1 MICTNVF
8 RLPAY
13 ALLAFALACS
23 PASRGDQSDWSKLDL
38 MPYGIPIE
46 IMAPDSAR
54 VNVTRVGEVEDV
66 AIRNEGTQPFSVQ
79 IFVQP
84 LLLNDMAALKFNQ
97 INEVRSNPAFGKIVE
112 EDEQGFI
119 FFLNDMD
126 GGERYHFRYVHLQ
139 ADREYVFTSDFEGRY
154 SLEEARK
161 MLEAVRQRAG
171 G

>member
-1 MICTNVF
+1 MICNNVF
-8 RLPAY
+8 RLSTY
-13 ALLAFALACS
+13 TLLAFALACS
-23 PASRGDQSDWSKLDL
+23 PAPRDEQGAWSKLDL

-54 VNVTRVGEVEDV
+54 VNVTRVGQVEDV
-66 AIRNEGTQPFSVQ
+66 AIRNEGTQPFSIQ

-84 LLLNDMAALKFNQ
+84 MLLNDMAALKFNQ

-112 EDEQGFI
+112 EDEQGFV
-119 FFLNDMD
+119 FFLNDLD

-139 ADREYVFTSDFEGRY
+139 ADKEYVFTSDFEGRF

-161 MLEAVRQRAG
+161 MLDSVRQRVG

>member
-8 RLPAY
+8 RLFTF
-13 ALLAFALACS
+13 ALLAFSLACS
-23 PASRGDQSDWSKLDL
+23 PASHDDQGDWSKLDL
-38 MPYGIPIE
+38 MPYGIPVE

-54 VNVTRVGEVEDV
+54 VNVTRVGQVEDV
-66 AIRNEGTQPFSVQ
+66 AIRNEGTQPFSIQ

-84 LLLNDMAALKFNQ
+84 VLLNDLPALKFNQ
-97 INEVRSNPAFGKIVE
+97 INEVRSNPEFGKIVE

-139 ADREYVFTSDFEGRY
+139 ADREYVFTSGFEERF
-154 SLEEARK
+154 SLEEARR
-161 MLEAVRQRAG
+161 MLNSVRQQVG
-171 G
+171 K

>member
-8 RLPAY
+8 RLFTC
-13 ALLAFALACS
+13 ALLAFSLACS
-23 PASRGDQSDWSKLDL
+23 PVSRDDQGAWAKLDL
-38 MPYGIPIE
+38 MPYGIPVE

-66 AIRNEGTQPFSVQ
+66 AIRNEGIQPFSIQ

-84 LLLNDMAALKFNQ
+84 VLLNDIPALKFNQ
-97 INEVRSNPAFGKIVE
+97 INEVRSNPEFGKIVE

-119 FFLNDMD
+119 FFLNDVN

-139 ADREYVFTSDFEGRY
+139 ADREYVFTSGFEERF
-154 SLEEARK
+154 SLEEARR
-161 MLEAVRQRAG
+161 MLNSVRQQVG
-171 G
+171 E

>member
-8 RLPAY
+8 RLFIC
-13 ALLAFALACS
+13 ALLAFSLACS
-23 PASRGDQSDWSKLDL
+23 PASRDDQGAWAKLDL
-38 MPYGIPIE
+38 MPYGIPVE

-66 AIRNEGTQPFSVQ
+66 AIRNEGIQPFSIQ

-84 LLLNDMAALKFNQ
+84 VLLNDIPALKFNQ
-97 INEVRSNPAFGKIVE
+97 INEVRSNPEFGKIVE

-119 FFLNDMD
+119 FFLNDMN

-139 ADREYVFTSDFEGRY
+139 ADREYVFTSDFEGRF
-154 SLEEARK
+154 SLEEARR
-161 MLEAVRQRAG
+161 MLNSVRQQVG
-171 G
+171 K